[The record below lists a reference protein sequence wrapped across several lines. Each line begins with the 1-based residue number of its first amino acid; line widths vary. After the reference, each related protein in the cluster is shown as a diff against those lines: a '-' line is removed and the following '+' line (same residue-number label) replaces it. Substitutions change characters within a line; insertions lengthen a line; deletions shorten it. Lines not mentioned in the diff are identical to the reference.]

1 MYIAIS
7 GNIGSGKT
15 TLTQL
20 LAQHYNWQA
29 RFEAVD
35 YNPYLEDY
43 YGNIPR
49 WSFNLE
55 VYFLKERFK
64 DLLAIA
70 QSPTPIVQDRSTH
83 CRSRCSRHSRPS

>member
-49 WSFNLE
+49 RSSKVSIF
-55 VYFLKERFK
+55 
-64 DLLAIA
+64 
-70 QSPTPIVQDRSTH
+70 SPPATTSRGPSRRATTRPISTFSN
-83 CRSRCSRHSRPS
+83 R